1 MKNTWKN
8 IHIIILSK
16 MKYNIL
22 REIIFTKLT
31 YVLIRLKEKN
41 LKMFQ

>member
-1 MKNTWKN
+1 
-8 IHIIILSK
+8 